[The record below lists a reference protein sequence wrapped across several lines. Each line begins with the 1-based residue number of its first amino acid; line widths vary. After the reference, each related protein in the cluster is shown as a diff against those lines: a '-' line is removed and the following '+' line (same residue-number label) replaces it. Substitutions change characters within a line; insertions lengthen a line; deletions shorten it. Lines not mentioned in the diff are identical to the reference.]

1 MEGSLVRLCGFEN
14 LVPKQ
19 TEQEHQSRGDFL
31 DVTLVCGDGQV
42 QAQRHV
48 LEEASNVFREM
59 LETKT
64 NVRKLQITGVLVSE
78 MENILN
84 LVHYGE
90 TVLPKEAIATTL
102 KKGNILGIVSI

>member
-1 MEGSLVRLCGFEN
+1 MQSTHIAFAMEGNVVRLCGFEN

-59 LETKT
+59 LETKN
-64 NVRKLQITGVLVSE
+64 NVIAPDLVGS
-78 MENILN
+78 
-84 LVHYGE
+84 
-90 TVLPKEAIATTL
+90 TS
-102 KKGNILGIVSI
+102 KKSKCNWLTSFLLT